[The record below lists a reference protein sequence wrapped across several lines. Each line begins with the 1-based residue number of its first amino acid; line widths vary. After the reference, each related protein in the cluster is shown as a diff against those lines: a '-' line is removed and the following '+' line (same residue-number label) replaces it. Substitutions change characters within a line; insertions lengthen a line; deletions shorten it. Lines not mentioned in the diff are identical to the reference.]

1 MKILEV
7 GSGLYAILEETAIS
21 TEELNTEHLTRN
33 GDVKVATRDRLKIT
47 CCCLVTKLCPLS
59 CDPIDCSPP
68 GSSVHSIS
76 QARILEWVV
85 ISLSRGSS

>member
-33 GDVKVATRDRLKIT
+33 GDMKVAARDRLKIT
-47 CCCLVTKLCPLS
+47 SCCLVTKLCPALLQ
-59 CDPIDCSPP
+59 P
-68 GSSVHSIS
+68 H
-76 QARILEWVV
+76 
-85 ISLSRGSS
+85 

>member
-33 GDVKVATRDRLKIT
+33 GDMKVAARDRVKIT
-47 CCCLVTKLCPLS
+47 CCCLVTKLCPTLLQ
-59 CDPIDCSPP
+59 P
-68 GSSVHSIS
+68 H
-76 QARILEWVV
+76 
-85 ISLSRGSS
+85 